1 MMTASWRG
9 ASTLVGGFLLH
20 ITLGTLYTIGNLNP
34 YLVSYL
40 RGVAC
45 KSKYK
50 SCTATTASGEFLP
63 GNADMV
69 WVMSCATIGQAG
81 AMFFGGLLSK
91 RVGAPRAA
99 LTGGAI
105 ASMGVALAAPALR
118 AGSFVG
124 VVLSAGLLF
133 GVGVG
138 IAYAPPL
145 ELAMRWFPRTKG
157 LANGIVVGGF
167 GLGAL
172 IFDRIQTET
181 VNAADTEPHKG
192 LYPLI
197 DPAERYF
204 TKEEVER
211 LPGLMVSLA
220 TTYFAMQAL
229 AVVLMHAPPVQP
241 PSSSAPRAAPSVAHA
256 HHSGVPQSDRKD
268 EDAGDISGVS
278 ESHGLLGGG
287 TTIEMRTRTHSD
299 VGHHGKSGNG
309 NYAAQNAK
317 ARMPWRGESVTVMG
331 GSQKQVFSSRTFW
344 ILWFAFFLNSFAVS
358 FTASLFKAYG
368 QDRGI
373 SDRFIGA
380 FVGPTASLCNCAAR
394 VFWGRLG
401 DLIGFG
407 RTVFVMQML
416 MAILMSTWTLT
427 DTNAAGHFTAAV
439 PTSQGAN
446 RELYAVWVCAIFFC
460 VGGNFSLF
468 PAATARAFGVA
479 HTAQNYGLVFTSII
493 PSSLIAGLLTAP
505 LKERL
510 GWGLTTT
517 VVAAVSLL
525 GGVVGWRFQAESQ
538 KAPPP
543 ASAGAV

>member
-1 MMTASWRG
+1 MG
-9 ASTLVGGFLLH
+9 H
-20 ITLGTLYTIGNLNP
+20 E
-34 YLVSYL
+34 L
-40 RGVAC
+40 RNHR
-45 KSKYK
+45 
-50 SCTATTASGEFLP
+50 ASGCH
-63 GNADMV
+63 V
-69 WVMSCATIGQAG
+69 
-81 AMFFGGLLSK
+81 FGGVLSK

-105 ASMGVALAAPALR
+105 ASAGVWLAAPALR

-145 ELAMRWFPRTKG
+145 ELAMMWFPRAKG

-192 LYPLI
+192 LYPLV

-211 LPGLMVSLA
+211 LPELMVSLG
-220 TTYFAMQAL
+220 TTYLAMQVI
-229 AVVLMHAPPVQP
+229 AVLLMHAPPIPVP
-241 PSSSAPRAAPSVAHA
+241 PSPSSCSSSTSTASPPVTPR
-256 HHSGVPQSDRKD
+256 SDC
-268 EDAGDISGVS
+268 EDDGDVSEAS
-278 ESHGLLGGG
+278 ESHGLLGSG
-287 TTIEMRTRTHSD
+287 TTLEMRARTHSHA
-299 VGHHGKSGNG
+299 GHAQAPPSGPQDHNR
-309 NYAAQNAK
+309 AAEYAK
-317 ARMPWRGESVTVMG
+317 AQMSQRGDHAG
-331 GSQKQVFSSRTFW
+331 AQLFSSPTFW
-344 ILWFAFFLNSFAVS
+344 VLWFAFFFNSFAVS

-394 VFWGRLG
+394 VFWGKLG
-401 DLIGFG
+401 DLIGFE
-407 RTVFVMQML
+407 RAVLVMQIL
-416 MAILMSTWTLT
+416 MAALMSTWTLT
-427 DTNAAGHFTAAV
+427 DTNAAGHFAAAF
-439 PTSQGAN
+439 PTSRRAN

-479 HTAQNYGLVFTSII
+479 HMAQNYGLVFTSIV

-510 GWGLTTT
+510 GWGPSTIL
-517 VVAAVSLL
+517 VATVSLL
-525 GGVVGWRFQAESQ
+525 GGVLGSRFR
-538 KAPPP
+538 
-543 ASAGAV
+543 AGGLVRSERRSGVATVVPTERLPS